1 VRVTID
7 PGLPVALA
15 VALLL
20 TLTVTKYLVG
30 RLPQPRST
38 LFAAARAIV
47 QLSIAAL
54 VIAAVIKS
62 LVLSLLLLTFMFVI
76 AVVTTVRRVEAPK
89 AWPWATL
96 AMLTGL
102 LPVVLIILLTR
113 TVPPTGIALVPVV
126 GILAGNTMNGHTLT
140 CRRAFAALR
149 EEKGQ
154 YEAALSLGLT
164 RAQSV
169 GEVVHRR
176 VPEALIPGLDQ
187 VRTAGATR
195 VGDQIKFLTK
205 FIYLLGGATSNI
217 ASVDES
223 IRRNQA
229 GPDAAQ
235 KNSAAKAQVRS
246 GIEGFREALDKLEID
261 FRNTPELQPYYI
273 KLAGVAAG
281 AADAEQKAT
290 TEQFD
295 AAGRSLLGVVNRL
308 TDVLLL
314 MRY

>member
-1 VRVTID
+1 MHRGGFRFTLDID
-7 PGLPVALA
+7 QL
-15 VALLL
+15 
-20 TLTVTKYLVG
+20 K
-30 RLPQPRST
+30 RSPI
-38 LFAAARAIV
+38 LKR
-47 QLSIAAL
+47 
-54 VIAAVIKS
+54 
-62 LVLSLLLLTFMFVI
+62 SLL
-76 AVVTTVRRVEAPK
+76 
-89 AWPWATL
+89 
-96 AMLTGL
+96 
-102 LPVVLIILLTR
+102 ILLTALLISSPSMAQTR
-113 TVPPTGIALVPVV
+113 KRSPPKPKPTTTATQKT
-126 GILAGNTMNGHTLT
+126 N
-140 CRRAFAALR
+140 
-149 EEKGQ
+149 
-154 YEAALSLGLT
+154 
-164 RAQSV
+164 
-169 GEVVHRR
+169 
-176 VPEALIPGLDQ
+176 Q

-246 GIEGFREALDKLEID
+246 GIQGFREALDKLEID

-281 AADAEQKAT
+281 AADAEQRAT